1 MNDPYLKAI
10 EDTVIDTHKK
20 MLQVQQTLVL
30 LIRNGA
36 VDMDKL
42 TLGQRSSVERFLNEW
57 LDEWRRKE

>member
-1 MNDPYLKAI
+1 MKDAYLQAL
-10 EDTVIDTHKK
+10 EDTTVELHKK

>member
-1 MNDPYLKAI
+1 MNDPYLEALEK
-10 EDTVIDTHKK
+10 TVIDTHKK
-20 MLQVQQTLVL
+20 MLQVQQTLIL